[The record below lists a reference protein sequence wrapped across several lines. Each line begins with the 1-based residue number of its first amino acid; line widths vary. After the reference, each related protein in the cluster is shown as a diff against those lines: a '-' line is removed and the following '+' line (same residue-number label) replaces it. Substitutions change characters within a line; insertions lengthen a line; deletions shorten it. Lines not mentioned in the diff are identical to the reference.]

1 MTTKKFEVPEWMPKA
16 VRENVPEA
24 GTDAGAA
31 LKFGAMYPANLY
43 GSLWN
48 RIGATKFGVLC
59 VAWSV
64 AGLAYGA
71 GRLFWLVVGACAVAA
86 GRAWYE
92 AHGGSERGERVGLSI
107 LAGAICAVVAW
118 FALYVLVI
126 VAIPLVA
133 IVGWFRGK
141 EAQAEAAE
149 QREFREQAT
158 SLKPWA
164 VFWAHVA
171 NDDDGAEEWA
181 KIRPCIALPGRDLWV
196 DGCPPIDEAS
206 AGYPKGWYSDGYPA
220 LICTSQVKRKDD
232 PRYVEIRPFPDDY
245 TRSFALV
252 EGRYVVMDQTAPLI
266 DKQIQLEIFHG
277 RRLEGIVVLEK
288 LGPLLNLE
296 DRRRIVGRM
305 RELAG
310 RGGGTTSSGREST
323 PAVGRPTG
331 APRTPDQELRDEF
344 DATLAAL
351 GNPHDLW
358 MSIMPQRY
366 MSLSD
371 EAKMDHVRLIPD
383 FLYWSM
389 VVRNT
394 DLFGTT
400 TGPVEWRHYQLA
412 IMTGVL
418 LRRSEWYRR
427 AHGLYMCKEYAEA
440 ESWLRYALL
449 GTTPLRSP
457 ADLQAELQ
465 KVAPELDHGALT
477 RLLADPMTRMWVDTL
492 SE

>member
-1 MTTKKFEVPEWMPKA
+1 MTSKKFEVPEWMPKTI
-16 VRENVPEA
+16 RENVPDA
-24 GTDAGAA
+24 GADAGAA
-31 LKFGAMYPANLY
+31 LKFGALYPANLY

-64 AGLAYGA
+64 AGFVYGA

-86 GRAWYE
+86 GRAWYA
-92 AHGGSERGERVGLSI
+92 AHGGSEQGERVGLSI
-107 LAGAICAVVAW
+107 LAGTVCTVVAW

-126 VAIPLVA
+126 VAIPLVV
-133 IVGWFRGK
+133 IVGWIRGK
-141 EAQAEAAE
+141 EAEAEAAE

-158 SLKPWA
+158 SLKPWV

-181 KIRPCIALPGRDLWV
+181 KIRPCIALPGRDTWV
-196 DGCPPIDEAS
+196 DGLPPIDEAS

-220 LICTSQVKRKDD
+220 LICTSQVKRRDD
-232 PRYVEIRPFPDDY
+232 PRYVEIRPFPRDY

-252 EGRYVVMDQTAPLI
+252 ESRYVVMAQFARDV
-266 DKQIQLEIFHG
+266 DKSIQLELFHG
-277 RRLEGIVVLEK
+277 RQLENLVVLEK

-296 DRRRIVGRM
+296 DRRRIVERM
-305 RELAG
+305 RELTG
-310 RGGGTTSSGREST
+310 RGSGTVHPDREST
-323 PAVGRPTG
+323 RSVGRPT
-331 APRTPDQELRDEF
+331 APPRKTKQELRDEL
-344 DATLAAL
+344 DATLVAL

-366 MSLSD
+366 ASLPD
-371 EAKMDHVRLIPD
+371 EAKMDHVRLIPE
-383 FLYWSM
+383 FVYWSI
-389 VVRNT
+389 VVRNA

-400 TGPVEWRHYQLA
+400 TNPVEWRHYQLA

-418 LRRSEWYRR
+418 LRRAEGYRR
-427 AHGLYMCKEYAEA
+427 AHSLHMCKEYAEA
-440 ESWLRYALL
+440 EAWLRYALL
-449 GTTPLRSP
+449 GDTPLRSP
-457 ADLQAELQ
+457 VDLQAELQ
-465 KVAPELDHGALT
+465 KVTPELDYGALN
-477 RLLADPMTRMWVDTL
+477 RYLADPMTRMWVDTL

>member
-1 MTTKKFEVPEWMPKA
+1 MWGRRWHRV
-16 VRENVPEA
+16 VR
-24 GTDAGAA
+24 GAERRE
-31 LKFGAMYPANLY
+31 
-43 GSLWN
+43 
-48 RIGATKFGVLC
+48 RIGLSVLSGFVC
-59 VAWSV
+59 AAMAWWV
-64 AGLAYGA
+64 
-71 GRLFWLVVGACAVAA
+71 LF
-86 GRAWYE
+86 
-92 AHGGSERGERVGLSI
+92 I
-107 LAGAICAVVAW
+107 LG
-118 FALYVLVI
+118 I
-126 VAIPLVA
+126 VAIPLVVF
-133 IVGWFRGK
+133 VGWIRGK
-141 EAQAEAAE
+141 NAQAEAEE
-149 QREFREQAT
+149 QREFRERAT

-171 NDDDGAEEWA
+171 NDDDEAEEWA
-181 KIRPCIALPGRDLWV
+181 KIRPCIALPGRDTWV
-196 DGCPPIDEAS
+196 DGLPPIDEAT
-206 AGYPKGWYSDGYPA
+206 AGYPKGWYTDGYPA

-232 PRYVEIRPFPDDY
+232 PRYVEIRPFPKEY

-252 EGRYVVMDQTAPLI
+252 ESRYIVMDQTVPSI
-266 DKQIQLEIFHG
+266 DKQVQLEIFHS
-277 RRLEGIVVLEK
+277 RQLEGVVVLEK

-296 DRRRIVGRM
+296 DRRRIIDRM
-305 RELAG
+305 RERSG

-323 PAVGRPTG
+323 PAVGRPTV
-331 APRTPDQELRDEF
+331 APRMSDQELRDQF

-366 MSLSD
+366 ASLSD

-383 FLYWSM
+383 LLYWSM

-427 AHGLYMCKEYAEA
+427 AHSLYMCKEFAEA

-449 GTTPLRSP
+449 DGTPLTSP
-457 ADLQAELQ
+457 ADLQAELRRA
-465 KVAPELDHGALT
+465 APELDHGALT
-477 RLLADPMTRMWVDTL
+477 RLLADPMTKMWVDTL
-492 SE
+492 TA

>member
-1 MTTKKFEVPEWMPKA
+1 MPTMI
-16 VRENVPEA
+16 RENLPEA
-24 GTDAGAA
+24 RSGAAGA
-31 LKFGAMYPANLY
+31 LRFGALYLGNLY
-43 GSLWN
+43 DALWN
-48 RIGATKFGVLC
+48 RQGATGFGLLSIVWSLAVL
-59 VAWSV
+59 
-64 AGLAYGA
+64 
-71 GRLFWLVVGACAVAA
+71 VGGSNRFLLPSIGMCGVAA
-86 GRAWYE
+86 GCTWYSARIGDE
-92 AHGGSERGERVGLSI
+92 FGERVRGAAI
-107 LAGAICAVVAW
+107 AGAICAIVASS
-118 FALYVLVI
+118 VLFVYAI
-126 VAIPLVA
+126 LAIPLVC
-133 IVGWFRGK
+133 IVGWIRGK
-141 EAQAEAAE
+141 NDEAEAAE
-149 QREFREQAT
+149 QREFRERAT

-181 KIRPCIALPGRDLWV
+181 KIRPCIALPGRDTWV

-232 PRYVEIRPFPDDY
+232 PRYVEIRPFPTDY

-252 EGRYVVMDQTAPLI
+252 EARYVVMDQMVPSI

-277 RRLEGIVVLEK
+277 RRLEGVVVLEK

-296 DRRRIVGRM
+296 DRRRIIGRI

-310 RGGGTTSSGREST
+310 RGSGTTSSDREQD
-323 PAVGRPTG
+323 PMVGRPTV
-331 APRTPDQELRDEF
+331 APRRSDQALRDEF
-344 DATLAAL
+344 DANLAAL

-358 MSIMPQRY
+358 MLIMPQRY
-366 MSLSD
+366 ASLSD

-383 FLYWSM
+383 VLYWSM
-389 VVRNT
+389 VVRNSE
-394 DLFGTT
+394 LFGTV

-418 LRRSEWYRR
+418 LRRSEWYRK

-449 GTTPLRSP
+449 GEAPLRSP
-457 ADLQAELQ
+457 ADLQAELRRA
-465 KVAPELDHGALT
+465 APELDHGALT
-477 RLLADPMTRMWVDTL
+477 RLLADPMTKMWVGQLT
-492 SE
+492 